1 MSDAH
6 APESAAETAAVD
18 VGAETTETFGL
29 LGDETRLAV
38 LLALWE
44 HYDPHAD
51 DNTVSFS
58 TLFDAVDYDNPGSF
72 SYHLEQLRG
81 VFIEQRAK
89 REGYELRM
97 PGLKLVQSILA
108 GVAVQDVVVEQT
120 EIEQPCPL
128 CGAPTVISYRDG
140 ILFHACTEC
149 EGPTPEKTGI
159 DGFLSATKF
168 DPAGVADRTP
178 TEIRAASRIA
188 SIRQVE
194 TMFDGICPTCS
205 GRVDGWLDCCPDHD
219 ADGICG
225 DCGTEFPAWARFE
238 CRVCKDHG
246 NSSPK
251 ALAFFHPAV
260 VAFYENHGVSTRFHV
275 DDPDGLR
282 RGFEL
287 MDAHQLTVVEEAPP
301 RVEVTVA
308 CEDDELTLVFDETV
322 SVVDVHR

>member
-1 MSDAH
+1 MSDAQ
-6 APESAAETAAVD
+6 APDSAVEMAAVD

-58 TLFDAVDYDNPGSF
+58 TLFDAVDYENPGSF

-89 REGYELRM
+89 RAGYELRM
-97 PGLKLVQSILA
+97 PGLKLVQSVVA
-108 GVAVQDVVVEQT
+108 GVGVQDMALEPT
-120 EIEQPCPL
+120 EIDQPCPC
-128 CGAPTVISYRDG
+128 CGAATSISYRDG
-140 ILFHACTEC
+140 VLFHACTGC
-149 EGPTPEKTGI
+149 EGPTPGKTGI

-168 DPAGVADRTP
+168 EPAGMADRTP

-194 TMFDGICPTCS
+194 TMFNGVCPTCS
-205 GRVDGWLDCCPDHD
+205 GRVDGWFDCCVDHD
-219 ADGICG
+219 ADDICG

-251 ALAFFHPAV
+251 ALALFDPAV

-275 DDPDGLR
+275 DDFEGLR

-287 MDAHQLTVVEEAPP
+287 MDAHTMDLVADDPP
-301 RVEVTVA
+301 HVDVTVE
-308 CEDDELTLVFDETV
+308 CGSDELTITFDETV
-322 SVVDVHR
+322 SVVDVTR